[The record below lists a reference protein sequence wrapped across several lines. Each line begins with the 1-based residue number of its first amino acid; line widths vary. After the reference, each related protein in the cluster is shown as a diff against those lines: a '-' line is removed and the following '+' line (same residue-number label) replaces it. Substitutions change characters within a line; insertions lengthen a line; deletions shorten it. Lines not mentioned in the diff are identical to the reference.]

1 MVKLSLH
8 VGLWLASC
16 NVMKTYRPPRHTDA
30 KPAKTEPKAIKSA
43 RVAPDRTVKRNKAE
57 TAATTPAVKMEP
69 GRIAKLMARAG
80 VASRREIERMISDGR
95 VALKG
100 RVLDSPA
107 LVLPNLDGITVDGR
121 PLAAIEPVRL
131 FRFHKPQG
139 CVTSNFD
146 PDGRR
151 TIFDVLPKGLPRLVT
166 VGRLDFNTE
175 GLLLLTTDGGLAR
188 HLELPAS
195 GYIRHYRVRVFGTV
209 DPKILEGLKNG
220 VTVEGVY
227 YGPIVARVEAQGPSN
242 AWLQMALTEGKN
254 REIRRICASLGF
266 RVSRLMRVAFGPI
279 GLETLA
285 EGNLEEIASST
296 LMKLLPPPYGTGTGK
311 EAPVLAKPDKI
322 GKWDKKHAAT
332 AAAKPTA
339 ERRTAAERKA
349 TSFKQLQR
357 DAKAGERTPV
367 KKVFRAKRPKPKA

>member
-1 MVKLSLH
+1 
-8 VGLWLASC
+8 
-16 NVMKTYRPPRHTDA
+16 MKTYRPPRGPARASVMSSATPSA
-30 KPAKTEPKAIKSA
+30 KQKKTIPQD
-43 RVAPDRTVKRNKAE
+43 VT
-57 TAATTPAVKMEP
+57 TAAPPIKLPP

-80 VASRREIERMISDGR
+80 VASRREVERMISDGR

-107 LVLPNLDGITVDGR
+107 LVLPSLDGVTVDGK
-121 PLAAIEPVRL
+121 PLASVEPVRV

-220 VTVEGVY
+220 LTVEGIY
-227 YGPIVARVEAQGPSN
+227 YGPVVARVEAQGPSN

-266 RVSRLMRVAFGPI
+266 RVSRLMRVAFGPF

-285 EGNLEEIASST
+285 EGAVEEIAPAQ
-296 LMKLLPPPYGTGTGK
+296 LAKLLPPPFGHGTGK
-311 EAPVLAKPDKI
+311 EAPVLAKPEKI

-332 AAAKPTA
+332 AAAKPLRA

-357 DAKAGERTPV
+357 DARATESAAGKPLV
-367 KKVFRAKRPKPKA
+367 KKPFRAKRPKPKA